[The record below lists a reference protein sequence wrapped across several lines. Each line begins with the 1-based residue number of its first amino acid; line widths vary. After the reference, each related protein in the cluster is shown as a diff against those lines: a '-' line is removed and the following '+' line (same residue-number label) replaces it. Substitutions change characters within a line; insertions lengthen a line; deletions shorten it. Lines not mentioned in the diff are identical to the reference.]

1 MTTTQYRVIGSRP
14 VRHDGADK
22 VTGKAIYTADTKLPG
37 MLAGF
42 VLRSPHAHAKII
54 SIDTSEAEATPGVH
68 AILTNAD
75 FPNVENKIADLGEGS
90 VNLSYLSANCMAQQ
104 KVLYRGHAVAAV
116 AATDVHIAEEAA
128 RKIKVE
134 YEVLDSVTWVLDAM
148 EENAPLLHEDIV
160 TDSMGEK
167 ADKPSNIP
175 VHLHFEKGD
184 AAAAFEEADVIVE
197 REFKTATVHQGYIEP
212 HAVVADYNEDGRL
225 RIWTATQGS
234 FTCRQQT
241 AEILQIPLGNVLVTP
256 CEIGGG
262 FGGKITV
269 YLEPTAALLSK
280 KAGRPVRIAMTRADV
295 FEASGPTPGSFMRV
309 KIGAKNDG
317 TLIAGEAWL
326 AYDAGAYPGGMIGPG
341 RMCVFS
347 CYDIDHAIVDG
358 YDVLLNKPKTS
369 AYRAPGA
376 TQVAFATEQLVDEIA
391 EKFPQMRDAWDDYNQ
406 VYLTNMVVL
415 DSYQVFSKEPIW
427 GLEDFEGLKING
439 AGTNLR
445 YLHGLGS
452 AGVAGSLVT
461 YFQNINTGVVDA
473 AIVWPEAAISFKM
486 QEVAPY
492 MLQSDMGTVNSK
504 ALTVNKRTWEKL
516 PEEVQ
521 RVLTET
527 AIDYRDHVAK
537 LAVSK
542 GEESLRIF
550 QESGGT
556 ITTMSAEERQ
566 QWAMNMPNI
575 AKEWADGLEEKGLPG
590 HEILKYYMDAM
601 RANGQ
606 DISRHWDRE

>member
-1 MTTTQYRVIGSRP
+1 MAFLLGCGGTNQETIR
-14 VRHDGADK
+14 
-22 VTGKAIYTADTKLPG
+22 
-37 MLAGF
+37 
-42 VLRSPHAHAKII
+42 
-54 SIDTSEAEATPGVH
+54 
-68 AILTNAD
+68 LT
-75 FPNVENKIADLGEGS
+75 V
-90 VNLSYLSANCMAQQ
+90 
-104 KVLYRGHAVAAV
+104 
-116 AATDVHIAEEAA
+116 
-128 RKIKVE
+128 
-134 YEVLDSVTWVLDAM
+134 
-148 EENAPLLHEDIV
+148 
-160 TDSMGEK
+160 
-167 ADKPSNIP
+167 
-175 VHLHFEKGD
+175 
-184 AAAAFEEADVIVE
+184 
-197 REFKTATVHQGYIEP
+197 
-212 HAVVADYNEDGRL
+212 
-225 RIWTATQGS
+225 
-234 FTCRQQT
+234 
-241 AEILQIPLGNVLVTP
+241 
-256 CEIGGG
+256 
-262 FGGKITV
+262 
-269 YLEPTAALLSK
+269 
-280 KAGRPVRIAMTRADV
+280 
-295 FEASGPTPGSFMRV
+295 
-309 KIGAKNDG
+309 
-317 TLIAGEAWL
+317 
-326 AYDAGAYPGGMIGPG
+326 
-341 RMCVFS
+341 
-347 CYDIDHAIVDG
+347 VDG
-358 YDVLLNKPKTS
+358 YPTQSLWIKEFIDYYIPEVEKRLASTSNYKIRWNQAWGGQIVKTRNVLPGLQKSLGDIGSVTTVFHQDKVPIQAI
-369 AYRAPGA
+369 AYVTPFV
-376 TQVAFATEQLVDEIA
+376 TTDPELVARTVDEIA
-391 EKFPQMRDAWDDYNQ
+391 EKFPQMREAWDDYNQ

-473 AIVWPEAAISFKM
+473 AMVWPEAAISFKM

-542 GEESLRIF
+542 GGESLRIF

-575 AKEWADGLEEKGLPG
+575 AKEWADGLEEKGRPG
-590 HEILKYYMDAM
+590 HDILKYYMVAR

-606 DISRHWDRE
+606 DVSRPWDRE

>member
-1 MTTTQYRVIGSRP
+1 MPSTLSIKRLFPLV
-14 VRHDGADK
+14 
-22 VTGKAIYTADTKLPG
+22 L
-37 MLAGF
+37 LAFLLGCGGTNQETI
-42 VLRSPHAHAKII
+42 R
-54 SIDTSEAEATPGVH
+54 
-68 AILTNAD
+68 LT
-75 FPNVENKIADLGEGS
+75 V
-90 VNLSYLSANCMAQQ
+90 
-104 KVLYRGHAVAAV
+104 
-116 AATDVHIAEEAA
+116 
-128 RKIKVE
+128 
-134 YEVLDSVTWVLDAM
+134 
-148 EENAPLLHEDIV
+148 
-160 TDSMGEK
+160 
-167 ADKPSNIP
+167 
-175 VHLHFEKGD
+175 
-184 AAAAFEEADVIVE
+184 
-197 REFKTATVHQGYIEP
+197 
-212 HAVVADYNEDGRL
+212 
-225 RIWTATQGS
+225 
-234 FTCRQQT
+234 
-241 AEILQIPLGNVLVTP
+241 
-256 CEIGGG
+256 
-262 FGGKITV
+262 
-269 YLEPTAALLSK
+269 
-280 KAGRPVRIAMTRADV
+280 
-295 FEASGPTPGSFMRV
+295 
-309 KIGAKNDG
+309 
-317 TLIAGEAWL
+317 
-326 AYDAGAYPGGMIGPG
+326 
-341 RMCVFS
+341 
-347 CYDIDHAIVDG
+347 VDG
-358 YDVLLNKPKTS
+358 YPTQSLWIKEFIDYYIPEVEKRLASTSNYKIRWNQAWGGQIVKTRNVLPGLQKRLGDIGIVTTVFHQDKVPIQAI
-369 AYRAPGA
+369 AYVTPFV
-376 TQVAFATEQLVDEIA
+376 TTDPELVARTVDEIA
-391 EKFPQMRDAWDDYNQ
+391 EKFPQMKEAWDDYNQ

-415 DSYQVFSKEPIW
+415 DSYQVFSKEPIR

-473 AIVWPEAAISFKM
+473 AMVWPEAAISFKM

-504 ALTVNKRTWEKL
+504 ALTVNKRAWEKL

-575 AKEWADGLEEKGLPG
+575 ATEWADGLEEKGLPG

>member
-167 ADKPSNIP
+167 ANKPSNIP

-341 RMCVFS
+341 GMCVFS

-391 EKFPQMRDAWDDYNQ
+391 EKLGMCALEIREKNAVKEGSRRVDGP
-406 VYLTNMVVL
+406 VYP
-415 DSYQVFSKEPIW
+415 PI
-427 GLEDFEGLKING
+427 GLVE
-439 AGTNLR
+439 
-445 YLHGLGS
+445 
-452 AGVAGSLVT
+452 
-461 YFQNINTGVVDA
+461 
-473 AIVWPEAAISFKM
+473 
-486 QEVAPY
+486 
-492 MLQSDMGTVNSK
+492 
-504 ALTVNKRTWEKL
+504 
-516 PEEVQ
+516 
-521 RVLTET
+521 
-527 AIDYRDHVAK
+527 
-537 LAVSK
+537 
-542 GEESLRIF
+542 
-550 QESGGT
+550 
-556 ITTMSAEERQ
+556 
-566 QWAMNMPNI
+566 
-575 AKEWADGLEEKGLPG
+575 
-590 HEILKYYMDAM
+590 
-601 RANGQ
+601 
-606 DISRHWDRE
+606 